1 MKLQL
6 KNHILSKIDGALR
19 HDNINWAYEIYD
31 KEKLLCHVNSQ
42 NFFVDAKMS
51 LQTIK
56 QSALKC
62 QNNYDN

>member
-6 KNHILSKIDGALR
+6 KNHILSRINGALC
-19 HDNINWAYEIYD
+19 HDNIKFSYEVYN
-31 KEKLLCHVNSQ
+31 KENLLCHVNSQ
-42 NFFVDAKMS
+42 SFFVDAKMS